1 MRIKEV
7 TREVAD
13 SKAADLDVGVGAGI
27 FGTVPRAGVC
37 LDIDVPKNR
46 PPLFVR
52 ASAEFLPFRDKAFE
66 TIKAYNVLEHVTN
79 PSGAVKEILRVGST
93 LIARQDNWTSFAMW
107 ATPEHQWLQ
116 LPGFRFL
123 KFPRTRIGIRI
134 SRNLRRM
141 AMAPRFGGMISKA
154 HLMFRWN
161 YYSVEGELQ

>member
-1 MRIKEV
+1 MRVREV
-7 TREVAD
+7 SREVAD

-37 LDIDVPKNR
+37 VDIDVPQNP

-66 TIKAYNVLEHVTN
+66 TVKAYNVLEHVN
-79 PSGAVKEILRVGST
+79 IPSAAVKEILRVGST
-93 LIARQDNWTSFAMW
+93 LIARQDNWTCFAMW
-107 ATPEHQWLQ
+107 ATPEHEWLQ

-123 KFPRTRIGIRI
+123 KFPRTRIGLKI
-134 SRNLRRM
+134 SRGLRRL
-141 AMAPRFGGMISKA
+141 AMTPRFGRLLSKA

-161 YYSVEGELQ
+161 YYSIEGERQ